1 MKTLL
6 KLTWIEMKLF
16 LREPMTMIFTFALP
30 LLLLF
35 VMGGVFGNVASD
47 FTEFRGLSAMSYYT
61 PAYIAL
67 VLVSIG
73 AVGIPGH
80 LTGYRERGVL
90 RRFQASSFSGWRV
103 LSAHGLV
110 SLVTATIGG
119 LLILMVAYFAYDIN
133 MPENPFIVIG
143 AFLISAF
150 CFTALG
156 MLLGAILPNSR
167 AAQGAGLVIFFLMLI
182 LGGAGPPRAVM
193 TEAMQIAGDLMP
205 LKHAVTLL
213 QEAWLG
219 LGWNWVACGV
229 MVAILICS
237 LTAAILLI
245 HKNS

>member
-1 MKTLL
+1 MKGLI
-6 KLTWIEMKLF
+6 KLTLIEMKLF
-16 LREPMTMIFTFALP
+16 IREPITMIFTFALP
-30 LLLLF
+30 ILLLF

-47 FTEFRGLSAMSYYT
+47 FSEFRGLSAMSYYT

-73 AVGIPGH
+73 IVGIPGH

-90 RRFQASSFSGWRV
+90 RRFQASSLSGWRV
-103 LSAHGLV
+103 FGAQGLV
-110 SLVTATIGG
+110 SLATAGIGG
-119 LLILMVAYFAYDIN
+119 LIVLLVAYFAYDVN
-133 MPENPFIVIG
+133 MPDNPLIVLA
-143 AFLISAF
+143 AFLVSALSF
-150 CFTALG
+150 VALG

-167 AAQGAGLVIFFLMLI
+167 AAQGAGLVLFFLMLI

-219 LGWNWVACGV
+219 LGWNWVAFGV
-229 MVAILICS
+229 MATICFCS

-245 HKNS
+245 RKNS